1 MKAIFGQPSQH
12 GPELTR
18 FRWLGELWTRNRLE
32 IRHGLRIA
40 AGGLA
45 SYVAGHLL
53 GLPQVYWAVFTA
65 VLVVQG
71 SIGGSWKA
79 STDRFVGTLFGAA
92 YGAAVATLVPHDSP
106 FTLGVALAVS
116 LLPLALLSAFNPAF
130 RVAPI
135 TAIILL
141 LGSTGAAEGPIRA
154 ALLRTLEVA
163 LGGVFGMAVS
173 LFLFPARAH
182 MLLGRA
188 AEKVLQRLSELFP
201 DLIAAISEHSNPD
214 PPTHKASAG
223 ELGTTLSAGALAKAE
238 QLLTK
243 QDRVRAALSELES
256 IVTEAARERRSHLS
270 EDVDPEPI
278 ARTLRRVRHDL
289 VLIGRIA
296 AEPVIANPSAAAQ
309 SCLRQ
314 FRITGSAYLAAL
326 GDAFG
331 GRHVPPPE
339 TNLDLAIEQLLAVL
353 EQMEPGER
361 IVALRFCLQQF
372 RRNLF
377 DLQQRAGEFAAAAL
391 TGRRTAAQPAKN

>member
-1 MKAIFGQPSQH
+1 MKAIFGQPSQQ
-12 GPELTR
+12 GPAIGRL
-18 FRWLGELWTRNRLE
+18 RWLIELWSRNRLE

-53 GLPQVYWAVFTA
+53 GLPQAYWAVFTA

-92 YGAAVATLVPHDSP
+92 YGAAVATMVPHDNA
-106 FTLGVALAVS
+106 FTLGVALAIS

-163 LGGVFGMAVS
+163 LGGIFGMAVS

-188 AEKVLQRLSELFP
+188 AEKVLRRLSELFP
-201 DLIAAISEHSNPD
+201 ELIAGISEHSNPE
-214 PPTHKASAG
+214 K
-223 ELGTTLSAGALAKAE
+223 
-238 QLLTK
+238 LLTK
-243 QDRVRAALSELES
+243 QDRVRAALTELES

-296 AEPVIANPSAAAQ
+296 AEPVAGNPPAVVQ
-309 SCLRQ
+309 NCLHQ

-326 GDAFG
+326 GDAFA
-331 GRHVPPPE
+331 GRHMPPPQG
-339 TNLDLAIEQLLAVL
+339 NLDLAIGELLAVL
-353 EQMEPGER
+353 DQMEPDER
-361 IVALRFCLQQF
+361 TVALRFCLQQL

-377 DLQQRAGEFAAAAL
+377 DLHQRAAEFAAAAS
-391 TGRRTAAQPAKN
+391 TGRRAAA

>member
-12 GPELTR
+12 GPEITR
-18 FRWLGELWTRNRLE
+18 FRWLGELWSRNRLE

-45 SYVAGHLL
+45 SYAAGHLL
-53 GLPQVYWAVFTA
+53 GLPQAYWAVFTA

-71 SIGGSWKA
+71 SVGGSWKA

-92 YGAAVATLVPHDSP
+92 YGAAVATLVPHDNA

-116 LLPLALLSAFNPAF
+116 LLPLALLSAFYPAF

-188 AEKVLQRLSELFP
+188 AQKVLQRLSDLFP
-201 DLIAAISEHSNPD
+201 DLIAAISEHCNLD
-214 PPTHKASAG
+214 P
-223 ELGTTLSAGALAKAE
+223 
-238 QLLTK
+238 LLTK
-243 QDRVRAALSELES
+243 QDRVRAALNELES
-256 IVTEAARERRSHLS
+256 VVTEAARERRNHLS

-309 SCLRQ
+309 NYLRQ
-314 FRITGSAYLAAL
+314 FGLTGSAYLAAL
-326 GDAFG
+326 GDAFA
-331 GRHVPPPE
+331 GRHVPPPQ
-339 TNLDLAIEQLLAVL
+339 TNLDPAIEQLLAVL

-361 IVALRFCLQQF
+361 IVALRFCLQQL

-377 DLQQRAGEFAAAAL
+377 DLHQRAGEFAAASA
-391 TGRRTAAQPAKN
+391 GRGAAAQPAKN

>member
-1 MKAIFGQPSQH
+1 MKAIFGRPSKH
-12 GPELTR
+12 DPAIARLR
-18 FRWLGELWTRNRLE
+18 SPLAELWSRHRLE

-40 AGGLA
+40 AAGLA
-45 SYVAGHLL
+45 SYVAGYAL
-53 GLPQVYWAVFTA
+53 GLPQAYWAVFTA

-92 YGAAVATLVPHDSP
+92 YGAGIASFVPHDSA
-106 FTLGVALAVS
+106 FTLGVALTIS

-188 AEKVLQRLSELFP
+188 AGKVLRRLSELLP
-201 DLIAAISEHSNPD
+201 QLIAAISEQ
-214 PPTHKASAG
+214 ASPE
-223 ELGTTLSAGALAKAE
+223 ELLS
-238 QLLTK
+238 K
-243 QDRVRAALSELES
+243 QDRVRAALTELES
-256 IVTEAARERRSHLS
+256 IVTEAARERRNYLS

-278 ARTLRRVRHDL
+278 VRTLRRVRHDL
-289 VLIGRIA
+289 VLIGRIV
-296 AEPVIANPSAAAQ
+296 AEPIIANPPAAEQ
-309 SCLRQ
+309 NCLRQ
-314 FRITGSAYLAAL
+314 FRITGSAYFAEL
-326 GDAFG
+326 GHAFVA
-331 GRHVPPPE
+331 RHLPPPQADF
-339 TNLDLAIEQLLAVL
+339 DLTIEQLVAML
-353 EQMEPGER
+353 EQMEPDER
-361 IVALRFCLQQF
+361 IVALRFCLQQL

-377 DLQQRAGEFAAAAL
+377 DLHQRAAEFAASS
-391 TGRRTAAQPAKN
+391 TGRRAAAQLVRN

>member
-1 MKAIFGQPSQH
+1 MKAIFGQPSHH
-12 GPELTR
+12 GPETTR
-18 FRWLGELWTRNRLE
+18 FRWLGELWSRNRLE

-45 SYVAGHLL
+45 SYAAGHLL
-53 GLPQVYWAVFTA
+53 GLPQAYWAVFTA

-92 YGAAVATLVPHDSP
+92 YGAAVATLVPHNTA

-116 LLPLALLSAFNPAF
+116 LLPLALLSAFYPAF

-163 LGGVFGMAVS
+163 LGGAFGMAVS

-201 DLIAAISEHSNPD
+201 DLIGAISEHCNP
-214 PPTHKASAG
+214 
-223 ELGTTLSAGALAKAE
+223 E
-238 QLLTK
+238 QLLAK
-243 QDRVRAALSELES
+243 QDRVRAALSDLEG
-256 IVTEAARERRSHLS
+256 IVTEAARERRNHLS

-296 AEPVIANPSAAAQ
+296 AEPVVANPSAAAQ
-309 SCLRQ
+309 NCLRQ
-314 FRITGSAYLAAL
+314 FRVTGSAYLAAL
-326 GDAFG
+326 GDAFA
-331 GRHVPPPE
+331 GRRVPPPG
-339 TNLDLAIEQLLAVL
+339 TNLDPAIEQLLAVL

-377 DLQQRAGEFAAAAL
+377 DLRQRAGEFAAAAL
-391 TGRRTAAQPAKN
+391 TGRRAAAQPAKN

>member
-12 GPELTR
+12 GPETTR
-18 FRWLGELWTRNRLE
+18 FRWLGELWSRNRLE

-45 SYVAGHLL
+45 SYAAGHLL
-53 GLPQVYWAVFTA
+53 GLPQAYWAVFTA

-71 SIGGSWKA
+71 SVGGSWKA

-92 YGAAVATLVPHDSP
+92 YGAAVATLMPHDNA

-116 LLPLALLSAFNPAF
+116 LLPLALLSAFYPAF

-188 AEKVLQRLSELFP
+188 AQKVLQRLSELFP
-201 DLIAAISEHSNPD
+201 DLIAAISEHSSPD

-243 QDRVRAALSELES
+243 QDRVRAALNELES
-256 IVTEAARERRSHLS
+256 VVTEAARERRNHLS

-309 SCLRQ
+309 NCLRQ
-314 FRITGSAYLAAL
+314 FRVTGSAYLAAL
-326 GDAFG
+326 GDAFA

-339 TNLDLAIEQLLAVL
+339 TNLDPAIEQLLTVL

-361 IVALRFCLQQF
+361 IVALRFYLQQL

-377 DLQQRAGEFAAAAL
+377 DLHQRAGEFAAASA
-391 TGRRTAAQPAKN
+391 GRGAAAQPAKN

>member
-1 MKAIFGQPSQH
+1 MKAIFGQPSHH
-12 GPELTR
+12 GPEITR
-18 FRWLGELWTRNRLE
+18 FRWLGELWSRNRLE

-45 SYVAGHLL
+45 SYAAGHLL

-92 YGAAVATLVPHDSP
+92 YGAAVATLVPHDNP

-141 LGSTGAAEGPIRA
+141 LGSAGAAEGPIRA

-163 LGGVFGMAVS
+163 LGGFFGMAVS

-182 MLLGRA
+182 VLLGRA
-188 AEKVLQRLSELFP
+188 ADKVLQRLSELFP
-201 DLIAAISEHSNPD
+201 DLIAAISEQCNP
-214 PPTHKASAG
+214 
-223 ELGTTLSAGALAKAE
+223 E

-243 QDRVRAALSELES
+243 QDRVRATLSELES
-256 IVTEAARERRSHLS
+256 IVTEAARERRNHFS

-296 AEPVIANPSAAAQ
+296 AEPVIANPSATAQ
-309 SCLRQ
+309 NCLCQ
-314 FRITGSAYLAAL
+314 FRVTGSAYLAAL
-326 GDAFG
+326 GDAFA
-331 GRHVPPPE
+331 GRHLPPPG
-339 TNLDLAIEQLLAVL
+339 TNLDPPIGQLLAVL

-361 IVALRFCLQQF
+361 VVALRFCLQQF

-377 DLQQRAGEFAAAAL
+377 DLHQRADEFAAAAL
-391 TGRRTAAQPAKN
+391 TGRRAAAQTAKN